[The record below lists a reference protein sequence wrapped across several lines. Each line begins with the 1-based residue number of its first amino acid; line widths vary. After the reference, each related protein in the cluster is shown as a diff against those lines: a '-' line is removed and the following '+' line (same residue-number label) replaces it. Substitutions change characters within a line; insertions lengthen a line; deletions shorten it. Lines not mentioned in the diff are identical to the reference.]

1 MSASLP
7 ISIRAL
13 TKYYNEKRAVE
24 GITFD
29 VHPGE
34 VMGFL
39 GPNGSGKTTVM
50 RMLMG
55 LIKISSGE
63 AFINGIDVR
72 LRDGTSRSS
81 VGYLP
86 GTLRLPHRST
96 VHELLH
102 FCGSM
107 RGNLDPVY
115 LSQLIDRFNLDPS
128 RKIGSLSKGTKQ
140 KVGVVQA
147 FMHKPNVLILDEPT
161 SGLDPIV
168 QRDFE
173 ELLQETR
180 NRGAAVLL
188 SSHVMHEVET
198 SAERVAIL
206 NKGSLLLVDSV
217 HSLKDRMAH
226 TLTFEFNSPVPI
238 QDFQVIPGIQSVTS
252 VNDSI
257 VCTVVGA
264 VAPAL
269 AVAAKLNAQDITAA
283 APSLEDI
290 FISETGVQDVS

>member
-1 MSASLP
+1 MGESLP
-7 ISIRAL
+7 ISIHAL
-13 TKYYNEKRAVE
+13 TKYYNGKRAVE
-24 GITFD
+24 DITFD
-29 VHPGE
+29 VHHGE

-55 LIKISSGE
+55 LIKVSGGK
-63 AFINGIDVR
+63 AYINGIDVR
-72 LRDGTSRSS
+72 FRDGSARST

-96 VHELLH
+96 VRDLLN

-107 RGNLDPVY
+107 RDNVDPVY
-115 LSQLIDRFNLDPS
+115 VSQLIDRFNLDPT

-173 ELLQETR
+173 DLLQETR

-198 SAERVAIL
+198 AAERVAIL

-226 TLTFEFNSPVPI
+226 TLTFEFDVPVSV
-238 QDFQVIPGIQSVTS
+238 QEFQEIPGIQSVTS

-269 AVAAKLNAQDITAA
+269 AVAAKLNARDVIAA

-290 FISETGVQDVS
+290 FISETGVQSVS